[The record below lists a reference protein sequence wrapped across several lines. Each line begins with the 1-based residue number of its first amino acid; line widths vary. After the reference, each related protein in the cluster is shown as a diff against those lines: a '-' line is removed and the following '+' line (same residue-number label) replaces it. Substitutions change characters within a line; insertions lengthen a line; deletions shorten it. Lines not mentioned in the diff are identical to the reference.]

1 MNRYFGS
8 FFIAFF
14 SYALFG
20 FFIFYFFTDKEI
32 IIEDPKNLQAISL
45 NHIKLEPEEKNI
57 VKEKIIENTIQEE
70 KVKEETLK
78 EVIEEKIEEP
88 IIEKPIEEKIEE
100 PIIEK
105 PIEEKIEKEAE
116 ETPKEIIP
124 KEIKK
129 EVKKPIEKKKEITKK
144 TIIPK
149 NLKPIKEVENQ
160 EITKKMQIVEDIVV
174 NKDIQIQKTPTT
186 PIPQTNA
193 NQIENDKKA
202 YLDENLLK
210 IRNLINQNVKYPKRA
225 RKLSIEGIVTV
236 KFKILENGTIENL
249 IIIDGHKFLQEA
261 TIEAI
266 QEASKN
272 FPKANTSIEIQIP
285 IEYKII

>member
-8 FFIAFF
+8 FFIAFV

-20 FFIFYFFTDKEI
+20 LFVFYFLINEKI
-32 IIEDPKNLQAISL
+32 IIEKPEILQAISL
-45 NHIKLEPEEKNI
+45 NHIKLEPEIKDI
-57 VKEKIIENTIQEE
+57 VEDKIIENNIQEE
-70 KVKEETLK
+70 KVEEELLK
-78 EVIEEKIEEP
+78 ELETEIEKIEEP
-88 IIEKPIEEKIEE
+88 IIEKA
-100 PIIEK
+100 
-105 PIEEKIEKEAE
+105 IEEKIEKEVE

-124 KEIKK
+124 KEIK
-129 EVKKPIEKKKEITKK
+129 EETKKPIVPKTIKPVKEIKKQENTKK
-144 TIIPK
+144 IGIVKDII
-149 NLKPIKEVENQ
+149 
-160 EITKKMQIVEDIVV
+160 V
-174 NKDIQIQKTPTT
+174 NKDIQIEKETT
-186 PIPQTNA
+186 KSTTQTNT
-193 NQIENDKKA
+193 NQVQNDKKA
-202 YLDENLLK
+202 YLDENLVR

>member
-32 IIEDPKNLQAISL
+32 IIEDPKNLQAISI

-78 EVIEEKIEEP
+78 EV
-88 IIEKPIEEKIEE
+88 IEEKIEE

-149 NLKPIKEVENQ
+149 KLKPIKEVENQ

-174 NKDIQIQKTPTT
+174 NKDIQIQETPTT